1 MSAVKEMLE
10 LLDLGTKM
18 GLKEEDLKQFVK
30 DEQTRMH
37 DEHEKN
43 RAERQ
48 EKEEREFKF
57 SLERERTVR
66 EHNKREHTRL
76 MEEKKE

>member
-1 MSAVKEMLE
+1 MSTVKQTLE

-18 GLKEEDLKQFVK
+18 GLKDEDLLHFVK
-30 DEQTRMH
+30 EQARMH
-37 DEHEKN
+37 DEREKN

-57 SLERERTVR
+57 
-66 EHNKREHTRL
+66 
-76 MEEKKE
+76 